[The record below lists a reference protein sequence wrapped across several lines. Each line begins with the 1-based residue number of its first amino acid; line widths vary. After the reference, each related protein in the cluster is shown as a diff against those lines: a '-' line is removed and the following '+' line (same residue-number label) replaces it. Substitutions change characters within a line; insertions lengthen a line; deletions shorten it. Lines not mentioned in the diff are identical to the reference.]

1 VWGAPA
7 LITAGVLAAIVPRHD
22 IAAAGQGGD
31 WRPDWRNIRVWKLG
45 LLQATATLGYFGGST
60 FIPGYLHATHRPELV
75 AAALAG
81 LSLGQLPGVLLFG
94 LLPASRLTNARPALI
109 LGSGMLVALATLLIA
124 SGLGFVLAAAL
135 LGACSAAALAL
146 ALALPPLVAA
156 PTDVP
161 RRPTCRGHARS
172 RVSPRRT
179 GWHRGVVARRLWLS
193 DRHAGRQGGAACQAD
208 CAQQPLSSEPRGSQ
222 LTGRASRSS
231 VFAAAKLTNQLSVE
245 CSS

>member
-1 VWGAPA
+1 VQRLLVLTHRSARVWGAPA

-161 RRPTCRGHARS
+161 RACSQSRFSQAHWLAPWRCCSAPLAFRPARWS
-172 RVSPRRT
+172 
-179 GWHRGVVARRLWLS
+179 
-193 DRHAGRQGGAACQAD
+193 AGRR
-208 CAQQPLSSEPRGSQ
+208 SVS
-222 LTGRASRSS
+222 GRLR
-231 VFAAAKLTNQLSVE
+231 AAAPELRAARESVDRPRQQVE
-245 CSS
+245 RIRDA